1 MRKPCRHTREYFQ
14 RRIWP
19 FLSPSVTINKGKRLR
34 SKKQR
39 LQRSKEIGEKERIDY
54 LPPSTSHGLSF
65 LSLTLQGEIE
75 LSHFHGRRGRGN
87 HLDRRG
93 NTFPS
98 PRPLFSAAFGP
109 PFHQASPL
117 TRTPSAGKRL
127 SSKKHRLQHSKEIA
141 VNSPPPPKLH
151 TTRRSLHRERKNG

>member
-1 MRKPCRHTREYFQ
+1 MRKPCRHMREYFQ
-14 RRIWP
+14 RRICP

-39 LQRSKEIGEKERIDY
+39 LHRSKEIGEKERIDY

-75 LSHFHGRRGRGN
+75 PSHFHGRRG
-87 HLDRRG
+87 
-93 NTFPS
+93 NTSPS

-109 PFHQASPL
+109 SFHQASPL

-127 SSKKHRLQHSKEIA
+127 SSKKHRLQRSKEIA

-151 TTRRSLHRERKNG
+151 TTHRSLHRERKNG